1 MRLRCQCLVTV
12 EVNFTF
18 SDILRT
24 EESKRNEMCKKKK
37 HTNLQ
42 SPGNTDVFKDMTV
55 TTILE
60 MTPERRR
67 VLEKSRLVAFQ
78 TSLECNTLTLPT
90 LANKNDAN

>member
-12 EVNFTF
+12 EVNFKF

-24 EESKRNEMCKKKK
+24 EESKRNEMCKKKN
-37 HTNLQ
+37 TNLQ
-42 SPGNTDVFKDMTV
+42 SPGSTDVLKDMTV